1 MRSADKWRFA
11 LNALL
16 HNRLRTGLCLLGIS
30 IGVTAVVLLTGL
42 GEGARRYVGAQFQ
55 SLGTNLVFIFPGHA
69 DTEGAM
75 PGLGGAPNDLSL
87 QDARALQREVRQL
100 KTVVPISLGSETVAN
115 RERSKQVYVLG
126 TTPQFIEARGL
137 RLSSGV
143 NLPELDWERGQ
154 PVIVLGGELAR
165 ELFPGG
171 EVAVGNTVRVGD
183 RRVRVIGVMEDRGTQ
198 VGLDT
203 GLMGLIPV
211 ASAMSMYNESGLF
224 RILVEIG
231 AQTDTDRTVARMREV
246 LMERHGEEDFT
257 CKTQE
262 SVAGSLSTIMR
273 VLTLAL
279 AGIASVSLAVA
290 GIGIMNVM
298 LVSVSERRSEV
309 GLLRALG
316 AGHAQVRGIF
326 LAEAALISA
335 AGGVIGLAIAI
346 VASLVLRSFYPAF
359 DATPP
364 WWSVLAA
371 LGVSTGVGLLFGVMP
386 ANKAS
391 RLDPVVALRS

>member
-1 MRSADKWRFA
+1 VRPLDKWRFA
-11 LNALL
+11 GVALM
-16 HNRLRTGLCLLGIS
+16 HNRLRTCLCLLGIS

-42 GEGARRYVGAQFQ
+42 GEGARRYVTAQFE

-87 QDARALQREVRQL
+87 QDARALQREVSQL
-100 KTVVPISLGSETVAN
+100 KRVVPISMGSETVAH

-126 TTPQFIEARGL
+126 GTPDFLAARGL
-137 RLSSGV
+137 RLKSGV
-143 NLPELDWERGQ
+143 NLPDLEWERGKS
-154 PVIVLGGELAR
+154 VIVLGGELAS
-165 ELFPGG
+165 ELFPG
-171 EVAVGNTVRVGD
+171 EVAVGKTVRVGD
-183 RRVRVIGVMEDRGTQ
+183 RRVRVIGVIEDRGTQ

-203 GLMGLIPV
+203 GLMALIPV

-224 RILVEIG
+224 RILVELG
-231 AQTDTDRTVARMREV
+231 AHTDTDRTTERMRE
-246 LMERHGEEDFT
+246 LLIERHGEHDFT

-262 SVAGSLSTIMR
+262 SVAGSLGVIMR

-298 LVSVSERRSEV
+298 LVSVSERQSEV

-316 AGHAQVRGIF
+316 AKHDQVRAIF
-326 LAEAALISA
+326 LAEAALISV
-335 AGGVIGLAIAI
+335 AGGLLGLGIA
-346 VASLVLRSFYPAF
+346 VLASTVLMNFYPSF
-359 DATPP
+359 DARPP
-364 WWSVLAA
+364 WWAVIAA
-371 LGVSTGVGLLFGVMP
+371 LGVSTAVGLLFGVMP

-391 RLDPVVALRS
+391 RLDPVAALRS